1 MKNKSAILIS
11 ATLFLALIISGCY
24 EIKPIKTVVE
34 DNNVV
39 FYLNGLQKDYP
50 SHQVT
55 LRELEVRKKKGCQ
68 TESDCLM
75 WLIEGDDH
83 SGPLTKLVYGEV
95 PNGMNEKKA
104 RKELG
109 SGEYS
114 VSGTA
119 WLIDKDGTGV
129 SYAFSSDFNR

>member
-1 MKNKSAILIS
+1 MKNKLAILIS
-11 ATLFLALIISGCY
+11 AILFLALIISGCY

-68 TESDCLM
+68 TNADCLM
-75 WLIEGDDH
+75 WLIESEDH
-83 SGPLTKLVYGEV
+83 SESLTKLVYGEV
-95 PNGMNEKKA
+95 PNGMKERKA
-104 RKELG
+104 KQELV

-114 VSGTA
+114 VSGVA
-119 WLIDKDGTGV
+119 WLIDKHGTGV
-129 SYAFSSDFNR
+129 SYAFSSDFSK